1 MYQELLEYNRQFVQG
16 KGYMPYRTTKFP
28 DRKLAILTCMDTRL
42 TLLLPAALG
51 LRNGEVKMVKNA
63 GGVVSSPYDTSVR
76 SLLIAVLELGVEEI
90 MVIGHTDCGVCGMQ
104 PGKLLEDLVE
114 RGIPESVLRQV
125 GEDHVDLLEW
135 LSGFACVEQAV
146 SNSVHI
152 LREHPLM
159 PKHVEVHGFIMDT
172 ETGKLNPVGE

>member
-1 MYQELLEYNRQFVQG
+1 
-16 KGYMPYRTTKFP
+16 
-28 DRKLAILTCMDTRL
+28 MDTRL

-146 SNSVHI
+146 SN
-152 LREHPLM
+152 
-159 PKHVEVHGFIMDT
+159 
-172 ETGKLNPVGE
+172 

>member
-1 MYQELLEYNRQFVQG
+1 MLEEILEFNKKFVENR
-16 KGYMPYRTTKFP
+16 GYEKYITNKYP
-28 DRKLAILTCMDTRL
+28 DKKIAILSCMDTRL

-104 PGKLLEDLVE
+104 PAKLLEDLVE

-146 SNSVHI
+146 SNSVRI

-159 PKHVEVHGFIMDT
+159 PKHVEIHGFIMDT

>member
-42 TLLLPAALG
+42 TLLLSAALG

-159 PKHVEVHGFIMDT
+159 PKHVEIHGFIMDT
-172 ETGKLNPVGE
+172 ETGKLNPVG